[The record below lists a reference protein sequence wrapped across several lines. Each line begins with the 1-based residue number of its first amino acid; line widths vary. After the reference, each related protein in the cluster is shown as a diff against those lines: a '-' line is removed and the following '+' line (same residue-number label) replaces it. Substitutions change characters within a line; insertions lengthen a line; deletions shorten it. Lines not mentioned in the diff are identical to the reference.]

1 MADATFA
8 AAMQSTLV
16 PPLCYR
22 GEFIEAQGQC
32 IPKDQVGGDL
42 MDLVADGPEAIAYGS
57 LAAFYGDQTGIVT
70 YNRSGEPAGP
80 YDRRM

>member
-1 MADATFA
+1 MNAVLEMGVTPVRADATFA

-22 GEFIEAQGQC
+22 GDCVEAQGQC

-42 MDLVADGPEAIAYGS
+42 MDLVADG
-57 LAAFYGDQTGIVT
+57 
-70 YNRSGEPAGP
+70 
-80 YDRRM
+80 RR